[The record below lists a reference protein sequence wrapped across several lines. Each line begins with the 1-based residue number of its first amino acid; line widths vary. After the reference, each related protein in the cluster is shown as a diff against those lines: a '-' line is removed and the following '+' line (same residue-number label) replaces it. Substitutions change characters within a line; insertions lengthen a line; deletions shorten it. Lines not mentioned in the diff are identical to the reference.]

1 MFGNWVNPA
10 EFGLFLRKFRR
21 DSDLFRRATKKLS
34 RDEDTR
40 VKESWAAIERPG
52 NWWEIP
58 MVQLR
63 WNGMMTGDPTKN
75 HFDYIAEKFLSGRPA
90 LRALSL
96 GCGAGAKE
104 RRWAETD
111 RFERIDAYD
120 VAQVAIKKAQ
130 EDIRASKYSNV
141 VFYSVGNALTLDLPK
156 DHYDMIIFDHSLH
169 HFSPMEALLL
179 RVRES
184 MKTKGL
190 IVASEFVGPS
200 RFQWTSRQL
209 EVVNGLLSVFPKE
222 YLSLWNSPLPRLP
235 AWRPSKL
242 SMWLSDP
249 SESVESS
256 HIIPLLHKHFNVVEQ
271 KGYGGAILHLLFA
284 GIAHHF
290 INPDQT
296 AEQMLRFCFDVE
308 DLLLQT
314 GDIGHDFA
322 LIIAN
327 K

>member
-1 MFGNWVNPA
+1 MFGNWINPA
-10 EFGLFLRKFRR
+10 EFALFLKKLRR
-21 DSDLFRRATKKLS
+21 DSDLVRRVTQKLS
-34 RDEDTR
+34 RDDDSR
-40 VKESWAAIERPG
+40 VRASWAAIDRPG

-63 WNGMMTGDPTKN
+63 WNAMMTGDSSKTYYE
-75 HFDYIAEKFLSGRPA
+75 YIVEKFLSGGSR

-96 GCGAGAKE
+96 GCGGGAKE

-111 RFERIDAYD
+111 LFEHIDAYD
-120 VAQVAIKKAQ
+120 VAEVAIQKAQ
-130 EDIRASKYSNV
+130 KDIRASKYSNV
-141 VFYSVGNALTLDLPK
+141 VSYSVGNAHTLDFPK

-169 HFSPMEALLL
+169 HFSPMESLLL

-184 MKTKGL
+184 MKANGL
-190 IVASEFVGPS
+190 LVASEFVGPS
-200 RFQWTSRQL
+200 RFQWTRRQL
-209 EVVNGLLSVFPKE
+209 EVINGLLNVFPKE
-222 YLSLWNSPLPRLP
+222 YLSLWNSPLPRLH

-256 HIIPLLHKHFNVVEQ
+256 HIIPLLHKHFSVVEQ

-290 INPDQT
+290 FTPDQT
-296 AEQMLRFCFDVE
+296 AERLLRLSFDVE
-308 DLLLQT
+308 DLLLKT

-322 LIIAN
+322 LIIAR